1 MSADIKKKTSVMTKI
16 QISFLLQLDEST
28 DKSGL
33 AVVLVFV
40 HYLFQNK
47 TEYDILHKSAVLKRF
62 PFPKTS
68 LQNWIFKVCGNKIQI
83 SLQPGCHT

>member
-33 AVVLVFV
+33 AVVLISV

-47 TEYDILHKSAVLKRF
+47 TEYDILHKSAVFKPF
-62 PFPKTS
+62 PFPT
-68 LQNWIFKVCGNKIQI
+68 
-83 SLQPGCHT
+83 T

>member
-1 MSADIKKKTSVMTKI
+1 MTKI
-16 QISFLLQLDEST
+16 QIAFLLQLDDST

-47 TEYDILHKSAVLKRF
+47 TEYDILHKCAVFKLP
-62 PFPKTS
+62 PFPT
-68 LQNWIFKVCGNKIQI
+68 
-83 SLQPGCHT
+83 P